1 MNHCK
6 NTLLHHKRL
15 IFNTI
20 EIATLRCPATKTTFN
35 GPDVKCTPLKR
46 INQRDFPFIQHMIG
60 IQSSPLTKWFY
71 PSHKGSSTIKKSQRW
86 LLVLGC
92 CLSLIN
98 NKGPLVVPPATL
110 WESENAGPSS
120 NTLACFVSW
129 QASSAVQHPGHGRAR
144 VNRGR
149 LLKIGNGLEIN
160 WDDFDI
166 FQTSH
171 EKYNCWQTW
180 RTRGNFNWFVR

>member
-98 NKGPLVVPPATL
+98 NKGPLVVPPATNPL
-110 WESENAGPSS
+110 GVWKCRA
-120 NTLACFVSW
+120 
-129 QASSAVQHPGHGRAR
+129 QQQHPGLLRLMASFLSCSASWTWQSSR
-144 VNRGR
+144 KSRTAAENR
-149 LLKIGNGLEIN
+149 K
-160 WDDFDI
+160 W
-166 FQTSH
+166 
-171 EKYNCWQTW
+171 TW
-180 RTRGNFNWFVR
+180 N

>member
-1 MNHCK
+1 MGKKHAIFGAGVNHCK
-6 NTLLHHKRL
+6 NPLLHHKRL

-35 GPDVKCTPLKR
+35 GPDVKCTPLKG

-149 LLKIGNGLEIN
+149 LLKIGNGLEITVTGMISTY
-160 WDDFDI
+160 FKQFMKKTI
-166 FQTSH
+166 
-171 EKYNCWQTW
+171 
-180 RTRGNFNWFVR
+180 